1 MDQVLEWR
9 SQSRLLD
16 EVAQALR
23 ERIYAGVYAPGATL
37 RQERIAAE
45 FGISR
50 TPLREALRVLE
61 RDGLVVNKPG
71 SGVRVATADL
81 PKLLDAY
88 AVREA
93 MDGVAARNA
102 AERATPA
109 EIEKLAKL
117 VDLQTSLI
125 KDWNP
130 SAYVQSNVD
139 FHLAIIGVARNASL
153 ASLVPLLHLTSQVFA
168 PALALS
174 NERAAAAVA
183 EHIEILDA
191 IRARKPD
198 EAERVARAHI
208 HATAVR
214 LQARLAEQQTTT
226 EA

>member
-1 MDQVLEWR
+1 MGQVLAWR

-50 TPLREALRVLE
+50 TPLREAFRVLE

-93 MDGVAARNA
+93 MDGVAARHA

-109 EIEKLAKL
+109 QIRQLANLVERQRKLIA
-117 VDLQTSLI
+117 
-125 KDWNP
+125 DWNA
-130 SAYVQSNVD
+130 SGYSQSNID
-139 FHLAIIGVARNASL
+139 FHLAVIDAAGNASL
-153 ASLVPLLHLTSQVFA
+153 SPLVPLLHLTSQVFA
-168 PALALS
+168 PAFALS
-174 NERAAAAVA
+174 CERAAAAVA
-183 EHIEILDA
+183 EHDDILDA
-191 IRARKPD
+191 IRKHQPD
-198 EAERVARAHI
+198 DAERLARAHI

-214 LQARLAEQQTTT
+214 LKAQLAEKQNPI
-226 EA
+226 ED

>member
-1 MDQVLEWR
+1 MTQTFEWR

-16 EVAQALR
+16 EIAQALR
-23 ERIYAGVYAPGATL
+23 ERIYAGIYAPGATL

-102 AERATPA
+102 AERATAPEIKALVKQIEQQQKVVERWDPA
-109 EIEKLAKL
+109 
-117 VDLQTSLI
+117 
-125 KDWNP
+125 
-130 SAYVQSNVD
+130 AYTQSNVV
-139 FHLAIIGVARNASL
+139 FHEAIVSASRNTSL
-153 ASLVPLLHLTSQVFA
+153 SSLGPLLRMTSQVFA
-168 PALALS
+168 PAFSLS
-174 NERAAAAVA
+174 SERASTAVTEHRMIVEAIAA
-183 EHIEILDA
+183 
-191 IRARKPD
+191 RNPD
-198 EAERVARAHI
+198 EAEKVARAHI
-208 HATAVR
+208 HATATR
-214 LQARLAEQQTTT
+214 LKALLEERETDN

>member
-37 RQERIAAE
+37 RQERIATE

-50 TPLREALRVLE
+50 TPLREAFRVLE

-102 AERATPA
+102 AERATSD
-109 EIEKLAKL
+109 EIAKLAKL
-117 VDLQTSLI
+117 VDLQTKQI
-125 KDWNP
+125 ADWNP
-130 SAYVQSNVD
+130 SAYSQSNVD
-139 FHLAIIGVARNASL
+139 FHLAIIGAARNASL
-153 ASLVPLLHLTSQVFA
+153 ATLVPLLHLTSQVFA
-168 PALALS
+168 PAFALS
-174 NERAAAAVA
+174 SERASAAVA
-183 EHIEILDA
+183 EHSEILDA
-191 IRARKPD
+191 IQQRKPD

-214 LQARLAEQQTTT
+214 LKAQLAGPQTHI

>member
-1 MDQVLEWR
+1 MGQVLAWR

-50 TPLREALRVLE
+50 TPLREAFRVLE

-93 MDGVAARNA
+93 MD
-102 AERATPA
+102 
-109 EIEKLAKL
+109 
-117 VDLQTSLI
+117 DLL
-125 KDWNP
+125 
-130 SAYVQSNVD
+130 
-139 FHLAIIGVARNASL
+139 
-153 ASLVPLLHLTSQVFA
+153 
-168 PALALS
+168 
-174 NERAAAAVA
+174 
-183 EHIEILDA
+183 
-191 IRARKPD
+191 RARFVRVRRIPD
-198 EAERVARAHI
+198 ACLKAASPGKG
-208 HATAVR
+208 APKGPPKGG
-214 LQARLAEQQTTT
+214 
-226 EA
+226 